1 MLVKER
7 EKMENKEKD
16 FVKEV
21 TNIEENFAQWYTDI
35 VLKADLADY
44 TDTKGC
50 IAIKPYGYAIWEAI
64 QKYTDERFKQNG
76 VQNVYLPVLI
86 PESLLNKEK
95 DHVEGFA
102 PEVAWVTKGGEQEL
116 EEKLCVR
123 PTSETMFSTLYSKWL
138 DSWRDLPIL
147 YNQWCNVLRWEKETR
162 PFLRSR
168 EFLWQEGHT
177 IHETEEQAKEYT
189 LKMLDV
195 YADVIENLLAI
206 PVLKGRKTPKEQFAG
221 AEATYTVET
230 LMHDGRALQAAT
242 SHYFGQNFTRAFDIT
257 FQNREGKQEYAY
269 QTSWGSSTR
278 LIGAVIMAH
287 GDNRGLKLPP
297 RVAPIQIVIIPVA
310 AHKEGVS
317 EKSQELYETLKKQYR
332 VKLDDRDNYSTGY
345 KFNDW
350 ELRGVPVRIE
360 LGPRDI
366 EAGQCIVV
374 RRDTGEKQ
382 TVSLG
387 KIEQVVGQLL
397 EQIQQDMFLQCL
409 EQNRKRTNIA
419 TTLKEFEAVIN
430 TNQGYIKTMWCGEET
445 CENKIKE
452 LTGAHSRCIPF
463 EQEKIADTCV
473 CCGKKANT
481 MVVWGRQ
488 Y

>member
-1 MLVKER
+1 MSND
-7 EKMENKEKD
+7 NKN

-21 TNIEENFAQWYTDI
+21 TNIEEDFAKWYTDI

-44 TDTKGC
+44 TGTKGC
-50 IAIKPYGYAIWEAI
+50 IAIKPYGYAIWENI
-64 QKYTDERFKQNG
+64 QKYADELFKKSG
-76 VQNVYLPVLI
+76 VKNVYFPVLI
-86 PESLLNKEK
+86 PESLLQREK

-102 PEVAWVTKGGEQEL
+102 PEVAMVTEAGGKEL

-123 PTSETMFSTLYSKWL
+123 PTSETMFCDLYSKWL
-138 DSWRDLPIL
+138 NSWRDLPFV
-147 YNQWCNVLRWEKETR
+147 YNQWCNVLRWEKETK

-177 IHETEEQAKEYT
+177 IHETKEEAENRT
-189 LKMLDV
+189 LQMLEI

-206 PVLKGRKTPKEQFAG
+206 PVLKGRKTEKEKFAG
-221 AEATYTVET
+221 AEDTYTVET
-230 LMHDGRALQAAT
+230 LMHDGRAIQAGT
-242 SHYFGQNFTRAFDIT
+242 SHYFGQNFTKPFDVK
-257 FQNREGKQEYAY
+257 FQNREGKEEYPY
-269 QTSWGSSTR
+269 QTSWGISTR

-297 RVAPIQIVIIPVA
+297 KVAPIQVVVVPVMMNKDGV
-310 AHKEGVS
+310 KEKATEVY
-317 EKSQELYETLKKQYR
+317 EKLKEEFR
-332 VKLDDRDNYSTGY
+332 AEVDLRDNYTPGY

-366 EAGQCIVV
+366 ENNVCVMV
-374 RRDTGEKQ
+374 RRDTLEKQ
-382 TVSLG
+382 TVSLDEVNE
-387 KIEQVVGQLL
+387 KLRELL
-397 EQIQQDMFLQCL
+397 EEIQKNMYAQCEKIREERTTIASNLDEFVKNL
-409 EQNRKRTNIA
+409 EEK
-419 TTLKEFEAVIN
+419 
-430 TNQGYIKTMWCGEET
+430 QGYVKTMWCGKTE
-445 CENKIKE
+445 CEDKIKE

-463 EQEKIADTCV
+463 KQEKLGTKCV
-473 CCGKKANT
+473 CCNEDADI